1 LLALAKSVAKVD
13 SSEAATKYS
22 DLESG
27 LVQAG
32 YDSSRDLPIA
42 LAAALIT
49 LRSKSG
55 DVSPPSTD
63 SFKWP
68 KMSSIASFLRTN
80 LPGTVTESELNQLRN
95 KEKLD
100 RVDIPR
106 LSNYMKHHVNHGNGE
121 TLAAVWREY
130 KSRLL
135 DPLESEKHRFEIMAK
150 ILAACVRCDR
160 RFRKAGLQETI
171 NEIMSN
177 IPTPMPT
184 SVFNVILANR
194 ANSEDGDELSIG
206 IEGID
211 DNMRYSVERAEIG
224 SLWREANLKGTVKDV
239 RSYMIYIEGLGKAGH
254 LDELQKIWN
263 ELVNDKKLQE
273 EQADGIWP
281 PINAFNYMLSSALL
295 VRKTGPPFALEM
307 FEQACRPGSTIPV
320 NIITINTILRHH
332 ARMSD
337 VPAMTTLFS
346 LASQRQLKPDV
357 ITYTTLVQ
365 GLLRAGKDDMAR
377 AVLDRM
383 TQQGLEPN
391 ERLCSMLIADLAKGG
406 SQAGLRRAEEM
417 MAQMRRKNMRI
428 TVQAW
433 TSLIS
438 GYFRGGWEKDAWG
451 AVDRMD
457 RYGVKMN
464 RVGYN
469 IMLHEGDS
477 SQDNSQGG
485 SWPLKVF
492 GRMLKAGVVP
502 NDDTYL
508 ILLGPMVAKRR
519 WEEADVVLKEMDR
532 FKYKPT
538 RGALST
544 LIRRARARST
554 S

>member
-1 LLALAKSVAKVD
+1 
-13 SSEAATKYS
+13 
-22 DLESG
+22 
-27 LVQAG
+27 
-32 YDSSRDLPIA
+32 
-42 LAAALIT
+42 
-49 LRSKSG
+49 
-55 DVSPPSTD
+55 
-63 SFKWP
+63 
-68 KMSSIASFLRTN
+68 
-80 LPGTVTESELNQLRN
+80 
-95 KEKLD
+95 
-100 RVDIPR
+100 
-106 LSNYMKHHVNHGNGE
+106 
-121 TLAAVWREY
+121 
-130 KSRLL
+130 
-135 DPLESEKHRFEIMAK
+135 
-150 ILAACVRCDR
+150 
-160 RFRKAGLQETI
+160 
-171 NEIMSN
+171 
-177 IPTPMPT
+177 
-184 SVFNVILANR
+184 
-194 ANSEDGDELSIG
+194 
-206 IEGID
+206 
-211 DNMRYSVERAEIG
+211 
-224 SLWREANLKGTVKDV
+224 
-239 RSYMIYIEGLGKAGH
+239 
-254 LDELQKIWN
+254 
-263 ELVNDKKLQE
+263 
-273 EQADGIWP
+273 
-281 PINAFNYMLSSALL
+281 
-295 VRKTGPPFALEM
+295 
-307 FEQACRPGSTIPV
+307 
-320 NIITINTILRHH
+320 
-332 ARMSD
+332 
-337 VPAMTTLFS
+337 
-346 LASQRQLKPDV
+346 
-357 ITYTTLVQ
+357 
-365 GLLRAGKDDMAR
+365 
-377 AVLDRM
+377 
-383 TQQGLEPN
+383 
-391 ERLCSMLIADLAKGG
+391 MLIADLAKGG